1 MKIVFTLELMYLY
14 LGESSENVSLWDRD
28 AAGSFCKMDCVLFRS
43 LICLVVRCLQSYGEN
58 EKLIEQQC
66 LALGPRQVP
75 KQTFP
80 YAGKASFLSRKF
92 VYTTRLKID
101 RFMVTSP
108 PKDFLLNSSPPG
120 CHQLFGVKNDVFLVS
135 NWLVASIYTA
145 YVYLEFGPSSQRFQ
159 FHEWDGL
166 LK

>member
-1 MKIVFTLELMYLY
+1 MH
-14 LGESSENVSLWDRD
+14 
-28 AAGSFCKMDCVLFRS
+28 CVLFRS

-80 YAGKASFLSRKF
+80 YAGKASFLSREF

-108 PKDFLLNSSPPG
+108 PEGFAFNQFATRMSSTFWR
-120 CHQLFGVKNDVFLVS
+120 QK
-135 NWLVASIYTA
+135 
-145 YVYLEFGPSSQRFQ
+145 
-159 FHEWDGL
+159 
-166 LK
+166 